1 MRKKVAR
8 KLQKVASCN
17 GMGRATCNFRE
28 LPGAFTYENPCCRV
42 AISASKK
49 GQLLQPNSKLLQP
62 VAGFVAGRFYENQT
76 QRIL

>member
-28 LPGAFTYENPCCRV
+28 LPGAFTYENPLLQGCNKCLK
-42 AISASKK
+42 KK
-49 GQLLQPNSKLLQP
+49 GSYCSQIQSCCSL
-62 VAGFVAGRFYENQT
+62 
-76 QRIL
+76 